1 MLNKL
6 ILRNFQKHKKLIVP
20 LGQITTIVGRTDAG
34 KSAIIRALRWIT
46 LNQPRGDAFV
56 RDGAKECSVSLFVDE
71 HKIKRIKGEANTY
84 QLDDQKYQGFG
95 TKVPD
100 TIADLLNIGP
110 INFQQ
115 QHDSSFWL
123 SLSSAEVGRQLNAVI
138 NMDLMDKMMS
148 RVSKDEREAQSRYKY
163 EQERLVDLEKNLKEL
178 EWVPDARKAF
188 KRIESRQNAAHE
200 TRQQIARLHFL
211 LERGTKSHGHKQNA
225 ETALSDANGIAE
237 KAAALVSMRQGVV
250 RLSNLLQV
258 NEDTKIDE
266 LLQEYKRL
274 KKEAK
279 KCQQLCQQEEHTERI
294 STRQTSN
301 MICPKC
307 GTIVARN

>member
-20 LGQITTIVGRTDAG
+20 LGQITTIIGRTDAG

-46 LNQPRGDAFV
+46 LNQPRGDAFI
-56 RDGAKECSVSLFVDE
+56 RDGAKECSVSLFVDD
-71 HKIKRIKGEANTY
+71 HKIKRTKGEANTY
-84 QLDDQKYQGFG
+84 QLDDQNYQGFG

-115 QHDSSFWL
+115 QHDASFWL
-123 SLSSAEVGRQLNAVI
+123 SLSSAEVGRQLNTVI

-163 EQERLVDLEKNLKEL
+163 EQERLVDIEKNLKEL
-178 EWVPDARKAF
+178 EWVSSARKAF
-188 KRIESRQNAAHE
+188 KRIESRQAEAH
-200 TRQQIARLHFL
+200 TTKQQIAKLHFL
-211 LERGTKSHGHKQNA
+211 LENGSKTHGHKQNA
-225 ETALSDANGIAE
+225 ETALSAANGIAE
-237 KAAALVSMRQGVV
+237 KAAVLVSMRQGIT
-250 RLSNLLQV
+250 RLSNMLQV

-279 KCQQLCQQEEHTERI
+279 KCQQQEHEEHTEPTTTKR
-294 STRQTSN
+294 TSN

-307 GTIVARN
+307 GVVLVPK